1 MSNFDLGPVRGLR
14 PDERDDA
21 PVVSLGE
28 MWNKTWED
36 TRKAQNFDAHLFNY
50 SNAFD
55 GIADRVKAAT
65 GEALDNPFRSA
76 SARQSVEML
85 GTFSREAIEGSS
97 LYAQWRQRV
106 QELKA
111 KYGDK
116 LDWDS
121 LADEPG
127 RVAWD
132 SMKKAREE
140 ADALSERIGMVAPR
154 DVPLVGGVPVLNA
167 IGALGANLVRHPQYT
182 ATQLAAGFA
191 GQMTSPADAAVNLL
205 AFGAGGAAQS
215 IIKNATRNALAN
227 AAGQAL
233 LSAPKQLSYQSAG
246 LPYGF
251 HVWADEVGAA
261 AGAGF
266 VLDAGI
272 RTPARAAIRRF
283 GMDTPAGTTLSRNTE
298 RGGILFDA
306 IEDATPKPAARL
318 EIDPETI
325 RKAEAG
331 DIAASREIIEKTG
344 AMDDPAVKYAVDH
357 MEAGGRLTDD
367 VLNLLEKE
375 FGVARPD
382 GMKTLAAAMQGR
394 YLDTLPEPVRPAP
407 EPLLH
412 ERGAAVLD
420 RVEAVSGAVE
430 RLPPQVRQ
438 MVQDGLDAGIP
449 RIVQAVE
456 QAIDGAPEGVA
467 GRILERVVPLFDERT
482 VAEARL
488 HSGRAGPIELAQ
500 TIRQF
505 PDLIDSNVDLEA
517 KNVAMART
525 IAGMGDAAFADVA
538 RGTIPPEI
546 AVLVADNVP
555 KESQARILSDLER
568 AEPQSLA
575 EAADLIEAIA
585 PPRRRA
591 GTGGELA
598 PVRIDDPTGPEAKAR
613 TEVLRQE
620 AGQAYVDAMEPIQ
633 RRDAIEDELKKLR
646 GQLIKGRREGEASG
660 PGDIRKQI
668 EALEREHALLQ
679 AKIMPGPEGYEL
691 ARLAMRAID
700 MHREADITAAINDAL
715 RFGEQITPEGTR
727 IDVRPDETM
736 VSRAANGTIAQ
747 LDATSD
753 MATGHIQLAVSAMDP
768 TAKIGHEAVHTLV
781 TRGHLSP
788 AEVDAL
794 AALAREAG
802 TFKLEDRYREAYAGR
817 DNLEQIISEEA
828 AASYIEARI
837 KGDVKGPENTVIE
850 RIRQLIE
857 RIKSALARQGFQ
869 SREDVVQAIMSG
881 DAARREARADWRRDA
896 VIQGKTEMKAAAER
910 GTTLPDGTEIKGV
923 PLFAI
928 RGFHGSP
935 HDFDRFSM
943 ERIGTGEGAQAF
955 GHGLYFAENEG
966 VARSYRDTLSRSDG
980 GIDQIAQTLV
990 DQSGGDWKRALQK
1003 FEGEALQRVQSARDA
1018 GLKYELPDHDVAT
1031 LRALRQGPPG
1041 RLYEVRI
1048 NAEPEYFLDW
1058 DKAYEEQTG
1067 VVKDALSE
1075 AGLMDSADDIF
1086 DRAADSGVLDETT
1099 NIASPIGPIL
1109 RGMAVS
1115 SDSSSL
1121 DTWLALRE
1129 AGLAGIRYLDQGSRG
1144 AGEGTYNYVVFDDSL
1159 IEITAKDGEPVAP
1172 PDARGGGI
1180 TAAASP
1186 DGKLFALADE
1196 ERRIPSLINRLNAV
1210 GGETAMA
1217 PAPRDLGFTEAKAPD
1232 RTAARASVDAIAET
1246 FSPEARRFLDSHPPQ
1261 RLAAMIDMLGEDGSA
1276 WERAAIAELKPRM
1289 DDVRAFVA
1297 ASRELETS
1305 LSAGDA
1311 SDRAARLAK
1320 AAAEPRPIDR
1330 ASYVYHGTTESFD
1343 QYSGDVARSRS
1354 AAAQDAGIDVIWVTP
1369 QKTFAERFGEPR
1381 RLTLEPG
1388 YYFDPL
1394 DDKDLARLAPYINA
1408 QPDANRLWAT
1418 LDGIEGGQTWGV
1430 LENAETLKELQRLGY
1445 DGVKMQEQWVDASD
1459 RTKTAPTIAVFTR
1472 GKVFDR
1478 DRANAMFALRDTL
1491 DRSPEARKARAETM
1505 GFDTSRIWY
1514 HGTNQAFT
1522 EFDIGQSGSNTLTQN
1537 ESGAIWLVDAARIA
1551 DGYARGWGEGY
1562 RDNASIIPTYIRDV
1576 GNMDVWEMGGGRLTS
1591 DVRERALREA
1601 KADGRSGVIFTQALD
1616 LAQDVAAGGA
1626 ASRNAP
1632 DIVAV
1637 FDPVNIRSVNADFNP
1652 SESGS
1657 SRLLASLREPEPPI
1671 KSDMAFVDRMNRMG
1685 ELIAV
1690 CKG

>member
-1 MSNFDLGPVRGLR
+1 MTDFDLGPVRGLR

-21 PVVSLGE
+21 PVVTTADFARA
-28 MWNKTWED
+28 TWDEA
-36 TRKAQNFDAHLFNY
+36 RHASNLDAHLFNY
-50 SNAFD
+50 STAFD

-76 SARQSVEML
+76 GPAQSVEML
-85 GTFSREAIEGSS
+85 GTFSREAVEGST

-106 QELKA
+106 QELRA
-111 KYGDK
+111 KHGDK
-116 LDWDS
+116 LDWDD
-121 LADEPG
+121 LLEEPG
-127 RVAWD
+127 RVAWE

-140 ADALSERIGMVAPR
+140 ADALSERIGMVAPK
-154 DVPLVGGVPVLNA
+154 DVPLVGGIPMLNA

-205 AFGAGGAAQS
+205 SFGAGGAAKS

-246 LPYGF
+246 LPYGAQ
-251 HVWADEVGAA
+251 VWADEVGAA

-306 IEDATPKPAARL
+306 IEDATPAPRPRL
-318 EIDPETI
+318 EIDPETM

-331 DIAASREIIEKTG
+331 DIAASREILEKTG
-344 AMDDPAVKYAVDH
+344 AMEDPAVKYAVDH
-357 MEAGGRLTDD
+357 MEAGGRLTED

-375 FGVARPD
+375 LGVARPD
-382 GMKTLAAAMQGR
+382 GMKALAAAMQGR
-394 YLDTLPEPVRPAP
+394 YLDSIPEPTREAP
-407 EPLLH
+407 EPLMH
-412 ERGAAVLD
+412 EQGAVVLD
-420 RVEAVSGAVE
+420 RVEAVSGAME
-430 RLPPQVRQ
+430 RLPAQVRQ
-438 MVQDGLDAGIP
+438 AVQDGLDAGIP
-449 RIVQAVE
+449 RIVRAV
-456 QAIDGAPEGVA
+456 QQILDDTPDRVPE
-467 GRILERVVPLFDERT
+467 RIIEAVVPLLDERT

-488 HSGRAGPIELAQ
+488 HSGRSGPIELAQ
-500 TIRQF
+500 TIRRF
-505 PDLIDSNVDLEA
+505 PDLIDSNADLDA
-517 KNVAMART
+517 QHIAMART
-525 IAGMGDAAFADVA
+525 IAGMDDVAYADVA
-538 RGTIPPEI
+538 RGTVPAEV
-546 AVLVADNVP
+546 AVLVADRVP
-555 KESQARILSDLER
+555 RAAQARVLSDLQR
-568 AEPQSLA
+568 AEPKSVA

-585 PPRRRA
+585 PPRRVP
-591 GTGGELA
+591 GTEGQLA
-598 PVRIDDPTGPEAKAR
+598 PGARIDDPAGPAAKAR
-613 TEVLRQE
+613 TEALRQE
-620 AGQAYVDAMEPIQ
+620 AGQAYADAMEPIQ

-646 GQLIKGRREGEASG
+646 GQLIKGRREKASGEAKGGEGEATG
-660 PGDIRKQI
+660 PGAIRKQI

-700 MHREADITAAINDAL
+700 VRREADITAAVNDAL
-715 RFGEQITPEGTR
+715 RLGDLITPEGTR

-736 VSRAANGTIAQ
+736 VSRAANGTVAQ
-747 LDATSD
+747 LDASSD

-768 TAKIGHEAVHTLV
+768 AAKIGHEAVHTLV

-788 AEVDAL
+788 TEVEAL

-802 TFKLEDRYREAYAGR
+802 TFTREGDYRQAYEGR
-817 DNLEQIISEEA
+817 DGLERIISEEA

-837 KGDVKGPENTVIE
+837 KGDVKGPENTVVE

-857 RIKSALARQGFQ
+857 RIRSALARQGFQ

-881 DAARREARADWRRDA
+881 EAARREARVEWRRDA
-896 VIQGKTEMKAAAER
+896 VIQGKTEMKATAER
-910 GTTLPDGTEIKGV
+910 GTTLPGGTKIKGV
-923 PLFAI
+923 PLFATRRLDPQREAI
-928 RGFHGSP
+928 RFDEEAWSLSNLREGLGKKLDIPHGIPRLGVTEWRDEGQWGIWGDKVVAIGDMTVAHAQLTKYADGSIQIQKIQTLQAAQKRGIATALVHDLMAEHPGARITTTMQTDQGRALFNRFHREPDRSYRPKDDALFAIRAYHGSP

-943 ERIGTGEGAQAF
+943 DSIGTGEGAQAF
-955 GHGLYFAENEG
+955 GHGLYFAENEA
-966 VARSYRDTLSRSDG
+966 VAKQYRRALAGAYEPGTIGGWDLSSASQAAKVFMASAGRHIDNAISDAVRRNDPRAEAELRAIKARG
-980 GIDQIAQTLV
+980 
-990 DQSGGDWKRALQK
+990 QSG
-1003 FEGEALQRVQSARDA
+1003 E
-1018 GLKYELPDHDVAT
+1018 
-1031 LRALRQGPPG
+1031 PG
-1041 RLYEVRI
+1041 GLYEVRI
-1048 NAEPEYFLDW
+1048 DAEPDDFLDW
-1058 DKAYEEQTG
+1058 DRPLGEQSAKIKKVVRQYHRQLVAEVRGMTDGDSSDYWADLTGSDLMEILQRKAEGVRVYEEDPLG
-1067 VVKDALSE
+1067 ARRAPDAK
-1075 AGLMDSADDIF
+1075 
-1086 DRAADSGVLDETT
+1086 
-1099 NIASPIGPIL
+1099 
-1109 RGMAVS
+1109 AVS
-1115 SDSSSL
+1115 DS
-1121 DTWLALRE
+1121 LRE
-1129 AGLAGIRYLDQGSRG
+1129 AGVAGVRYLDAGSRN
-1144 AGEGTYNYVVFDDSL
+1144 AAEGTHNFVVFDDSL
-1159 IEITAKDGEPVAP
+1159 IEITHKDGEPVAP
-1172 PDARGGGI
+1172 PDARGGDI

-1246 FSPEARRFLDSHPPQ
+1246 FSPEARRFLDSHPP
-1261 RLAAMIDMLGEDGSA
+1261 RTLVAMIDMLGEDGRA
-1276 WERAAIAELKPRM
+1276 WERTAIAELKPRM

-1343 QYSGDVARSRS
+1343 QYSGEIARSRS

-1445 DGVKMQEQWVDASD
+1445 DGVRMQEQWVDASD

-1478 DRANAMFALRDTL
+1478 DRANAMFALRD
-1491 DRSPEARKARAETM
+1491 
-1505 GFDTSRIWY
+1505 
-1514 HGTNQAFT
+1514 
-1522 EFDIGQSGSNTLTQN
+1522 
-1537 ESGAIWLVDAARIA
+1537 
-1551 DGYARGWGEGY
+1551 
-1562 RDNASIIPTYIRDV
+1562 
-1576 GNMDVWEMGGGRLTS
+1576 
-1591 DVRERALREA
+1591 
-1601 KADGRSGVIFTQALD
+1601 
-1616 LAQDVAAGGA
+1616 
-1626 ASRNAP
+1626 
-1632 DIVAV
+1632 
-1637 FDPVNIRSVNADFNP
+1637 
-1652 SESGS
+1652 
-1657 SRLLASLREPEPPI
+1657 PEPPI
-1671 KSDMAFVDRMNRMG
+1671 QSDMAFVDRMNRMG